1 MNRIAQ
7 KVTRF
12 VGLDVHAETISVAI
26 AETGEEVRYLGSISN
41 RPESVSK
48 LIKKIGTGGKWK
60 SLLRSRTDGVCIVL
74 AIDKSEDRV

>member
-1 MNRIAQ
+1 MNRIPQ

-12 VGLDVHAETISVAI
+12 AGLDVHVETISVAI
-26 AETGEEVRYLGSISN
+26 AETGVEVRYLGSISN